1 MSITAANTA
10 YPSGSARR
18 DAYLARPEGD
28 GPFPGVVVIHE
39 IFGLNENIRDIARR
53 FANEGYAALAVDLF
67 SNQNRMICMARFMGG
82 MMLSATSTNHQ
93 GIRDLKAA
101 LSFLAEQP
109 EVDSE
114 RVGAI
119 GFCLG
124 GTFAVAWACADNR
137 LKAIA
142 PYYAMNPRPLKAVER
157 LCPVVGSYP
166 TGDFTTE
173 PGKKLDIEL
182 DRYQIPHDIKIYPG
196 TKHSFFN
203 DQRPNYDAAA
213 AADSWE
219 RVLAFFQEHVT
230 GGKAAGSESQSA
242 SAD

>member
-1 MSITAANTA
+1 MSITAANTS
-10 YPSGSARR
+10 YPTGSARR

-28 GPFPGVVVIHE
+28 GTFPGVVIIHE
-39 IFGLNENIRDIARR
+39 IFGLNENIRDITRR

-67 SNQNRMICMARFMGG
+67 SNQNRMVCMARFMGG
-82 MMLSATSTNHQ
+82 MMFSSTSTNHQ

-182 DRYQIPHDIKIYPG
+182 DRYEIPHDIKIYPG

-219 RVLAFFQEHVT
+219 RVLAFFQEHVA
-230 GGKAAGSESQSA
+230 GGKVSGSESQSA